1 MADVELQVEH
11 GRLPAHLAEP
21 ESSGPWPGVVV
32 IHEAFGLTEDIRAI
46 ADRLAR
52 SGYLALAPDFLA
64 WGSRFR
70 CLRSAF
76 AQLQSGHGR
85 TFDEL
90 DEARRWLAGQAGCTG
105 RVGVIGFCLGG
116 GFALLSAGSG
126 FDVAAVNYG
135 QVPGDVERRLA
146 GACPLVA
153 SFGAKDRSLRGGD
166 ERLRSA
172 LVALGVAHD
181 VRTYPDAGHSFM
193 NHHSGVLERALG
205 SAIGASYHD
214 PSAQDAWTRILAFF
228 DAHLRPEV
236 TP

>member
-1 MADVELQVEH
+1 MADVELRVEH
-11 GRLPAHLAEP
+11 GRLPAYVAEP
-21 ESSGPWPGVVV
+21 GSPGAWPGVVV
-32 IHEAFGLTEDIRAI
+32 IHEAFGLTEDIRSI

-52 SGYLALAPDFLA
+52 AGYLALAPDFLA
-64 WGSRFR
+64 WGSRFT

-76 AQLQSGHGR
+76 AQLRSGHGR

-90 DEARRWLAGQAGCTG
+90 AEARRWLAGQPGCTG

-135 QVPGDVERRLA
+135 QVPADAERALA

-153 SFGAKDRSLRGGD
+153 SFGARDRSLRGGD

-172 LVALGVAHD
+172 LAALGVEHD

-193 NHHSGVLERALG
+193 NHHDGVLKRGLG
-205 SAIGASYHD
+205 SVIGAAYHD
-214 PSAQDAWTRILAFF
+214 PSAQDAWTRILDYF
-228 DAHLRPEV
+228 DTHLRPEG